1 MNTNHKHPFSHAEA
15 WERQM
20 AEWRRVR
27 QEKGADPACAAF
39 WDSLQIWEDYERYT
53 NYPGRLIRPILDSV
67 DSNQTVLD
75 IGAGSGSF
83 AIPLAKQARWVTA
96 VEPSCAQCR
105 RLNEA
110 AALDGIGNI
119 SVIQKDWNTV
129 GLEEVEHHDVVVAS
143 YCLFMTGM
151 AAAVSKMLQLTRRRL
166 FLVHLAG
173 HDLGDV
179 IREIRGEEAQLPG
192 HRMLVMVLKEMGLTP
207 TVRIFSRDYTLPLHL
222 QLEMF
227 RSDQGFTVSEIC
239 DLKKALEHSGRIL
252 MKDGEP
258 WIDRTYQ
265 DALIAIETGK

>member
-1 MNTNHKHPFSHAEA
+1 MKTTDQQPSSHAQV

-20 AEWRRVR
+20 EQWRRVR
-27 QEKGADPACAAF
+27 REKGADPSCAAF
-39 WDSLQIWEDYERYT
+39 WDRLDIWEDYERYT
-53 NYPGRLIRPILDSV
+53 NYPGLLIQPILDSV

-83 AIPLAKQARWVTA
+83 AIPLAKKARWVTA
-96 VEPSCAQCR
+96 VEPSWAQCR

-110 AALDGIGNI
+110 AALEGIGNI
-119 SVIQKDWNTV
+119 SVIQKDWNRV
-129 GLEEVEHHDVVVAS
+129 GLEEVERHDVVVAS

-173 HDLGDV
+173 HDLADV
-179 IREIRGEEAQLPG
+179 IREIRGEEAQVPD

-227 RSDQGFTVSEIC
+227 RSAQGFTGSEIC
-239 DLKKALEHSGRIL
+239 DLKKALEYSGRIL
-252 MKDGEP
+252 KKDGEP
-258 WIDRTYQ
+258 WVDRTYQ